1 MKINDML
8 SGLLLLV
15 LAVCIGVNISGFPTI
30 PGQNIGPAAFPGL
43 LAFLLGICAVLL
55 IIKGWRAQQKQ
66 PQPWLQAG
74 AWLRSPSH
82 ARNFLI
88 TLGCLMFYILAS
100 DRLGFILS
108 AIAVL
113 VAMFT
118 ALGVRGRWIA
128 PLAIGLTLLIHTIFY
143 KGLRVPLPW
152 GLMLPWQ
159 W

>member
-43 LAFLLGICAVLL
+43 LALLLGGCAIML
-55 IIKGWRAQQKQ
+55 IIKGWRAQSQQ
-66 PQPWLQAG
+66 RQPWVQAG
-74 AWLRSPSH
+74 AWMRSGVH
-82 ARNFLI
+82 ARNFVI
-88 TLGCLMFYILAS
+88 TLGCLLFYILAS
-100 DRLGFILS
+100 ETLGFILC
-108 AIAVL
+108 AVVVL
-113 VAMFT
+113 SVMFT
-118 ALGVRGRWIA
+118 ALAVRGRWIV
-128 PLAIGLTLLIHTIFY
+128 PLALGITLLIHTIFY

-152 GLMLPWQ
+152 GVMLPLQ

>member
-15 LAVCIGVNISGFPTI
+15 LAICIGVNISGFPTI

-43 LAFLLGICAVLL
+43 LAFLLGVCAVLL
-55 IIKGWRAQQKQ
+55 MIKGWRAQSAQRQ
-66 PQPWLQAG
+66 HWLQAG
-74 AWLRSPSH
+74 AWMRSKAH

-88 TLGCLMFYILAS
+88 TVGCLLFYILAS
-100 DRLGFILS
+100 EALGFIVC
-108 AIAVL
+108 AVAVL
-113 VAMFT
+113 VVMFT
-118 ALGVRGRWIA
+118 ALGVRGRWIM
-128 PLAIGLTLLIHTIFY
+128 PLALGLTLLIHSIFY

-152 GLMLPWQ
+152 GVMLPLQ